1 MAEIKLD
8 SNSLKTYAHHER
20 TYWWFVGRR
29 RIIENVLSQYLPR
42 NNYNI
47 LDWGCGT
54 GANFKILKKFGTV
67 LGVDASITAINECKS
82 KGINNVLLNNSMDTF
97 QPIELFSL
105 FTSFDVLE
113 HIDDDNKF
121 LYGIHKF
128 IKKDSFV
135 LVTVPAYQF
144 LWSSLDE
151 VLGHKRRY
159 NRSELISKFEHNGFY
174 VLKASYFNTI
184 LSPIFFLVRLYQKL
198 RNKKNAELDELVTKV
213 HPVINNIL
221 KRILMIESEI
231 IQKYNF
237 SFGTSIILLAVP
249 KENDQ

>member
-1 MAEIKLD
+1 MD
-8 SNSLKTYAHHER
+8 SNSLKTYSHHEQ

-29 RIIENVLSQYLPR
+29 EIIKNILSQYLSR

-54 GANFKILKKFGTV
+54 GANFKILKKFGMV
-67 LGVDASITAINECKS
+67 LGVDASKTAIKECKS
-82 KGINNVLLNNSMDTF
+82 KGINNVLLNNSMDNF
-97 QPIELFSL
+97 KPIEPFDL

-113 HIDDDNKF
+113 HIQDDNRF

-151 VLGHKRRY
+151 VVGHKRRY
-159 NRSELISKFEHNGFY
+159 NRSELISKFENNGFN

-184 LSPIFFLVRLYQKL
+184 LSPVFFLVRLFQKFHYK
-198 RNKKNAELDELVTKV
+198 RNAELDGLVIKV

-221 KRILMIESEI
+221 KRILMIESKL